1 MEDLTQE
8 LTNLVAR
15 TLKISPDQLRP
26 EADLV
31 ADLGADSLA
40 VVELMMALEEKLGV
54 RIDDDE
60 AEGLHTFGDAL
71 ALVRA
76 KLAA

>member
-1 MEDLTQE
+1 MEDLTEEQ
-8 LTNLVAR
+8 TNLVAR
-15 TLKISPDQLRP
+15 TLKISPDQLLP

-60 AEGLHTFGDAL
+60 AEGLRTFGDAL